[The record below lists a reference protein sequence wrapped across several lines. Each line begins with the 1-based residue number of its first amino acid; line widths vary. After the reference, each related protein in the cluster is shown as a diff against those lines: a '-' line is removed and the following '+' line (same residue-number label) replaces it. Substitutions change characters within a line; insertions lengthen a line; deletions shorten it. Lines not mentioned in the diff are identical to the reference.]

1 MNSEY
6 FCEGINLW
14 HQMSRARCET
24 AAGVT
29 DQFSLRQ
36 IMSVVIHCDVNEGVA
51 SLLATHTHTLVL
63 ALGVGREKQ
72 KGVTEADM
80 SLMDHACME

>member
-1 MNSEY
+1 
-6 FCEGINLW
+6 
-14 HQMSRARCET
+14 MSHARCEA
-24 AAGVT
+24 AAGVS

-36 IMSVVIHCDVNEGVA
+36 IMSVVIHCDGNEGVA
-51 SLLATHTHTLVL
+51 FLLATHTHTLVL
-63 ALGVGREKQ
+63 ALGVGRKKQ